1 MINQT
6 QLLLLLKVT
15 ILAFIVGSISLP
27 HVLELI
33 SPFWLLLFFIYWLIY
48 SDSSGIYSAA
58 LILGLLLD
66 VLQGAILGQN
76 ALALIISSA
85 FILSVK
91 KSFFCVKPNYPAGL
105 CIYCLIDLPNIFF
118 SNTSNHSRS
127 SNPMAHHI
135 CSIYRRYSMANC
147 SLFVGKTKAIVE
159 FALWIK
165 LET

>member
-6 QLLLLLKVT
+6 QILLLLKVT

-76 ALALIISSA
+76 ALALVISSA

-91 KSFFCVKPNYPAGL
+91 KSFFVSNLTTQQVYVFIASL
-105 CIYCLIDLPNIFF
+105 IYLIFF
-118 SNTSNHSRS
+118 LITHLVIQGLQIQWLIIFA
-127 SNPMAHHI
+127 P
-135 CSIYRRYSMANC
+135 
-147 SLFVGKTKAIVE
+147 FTGAIVWPIVR
-159 FALWIK
+159 FLLAK
-165 LET
+165 LKQ

>member
-15 ILAFIVGSISLP
+15 ILAFILGSISLP
-27 HVLELI
+27 IILELV

-48 SDSSGIYSAA
+48 SDSNGIFSAA

-76 ALALIISSA
+76 ALALIVSSA

-91 KSFFCVKPNYPAGL
+91 KSFFVSNLTTQQVYVFISSLIYLVLFLMTHIVVQGL
-105 CIYCLIDLPNIFF
+105 QIRWLI
-118 SNTSNHSRS
+118 
-127 SNPMAHHI
+127 
-135 CSIYRRYSMANC
+135 
-147 SLFVGKTKAIVE
+147 LFVPFTG
-159 FALWIK
+159 ALMWPVVRFLLAK
-165 LET
+165 LKQ

>member
-6 QLLLLLKVT
+6 QILLLLKVT

-76 ALALIISSA
+76 ALALVISSA

-91 KSFFCVKPNYPAGL
+91 KSFFVSNLTTQQVYVFIASLIYLTFFLVTHLVILGL
-105 CIYCLIDLPNIFF
+105 QIQWLIIFVPF
-118 SNTSNHSRS
+118 T
-127 SNPMAHHI
+127 
-135 CSIYRRYSMANC
+135 
-147 SLFVGKTKAIVE
+147 GAIVWPIVR
-159 FALWIK
+159 FLLAK
-165 LET
+165 LKQ

>member
-6 QLLLLLKVT
+6 QLLLLIKVT
-15 ILAFIVGSISLP
+15 ILAFIVGSVSLP
-27 HVLELI
+27 NVLELV

-48 SDSSGIYSAA
+48 SDSHGIYTAA

-91 KSFFCVKPNYPAGL
+91 KSFFVSNLTTQQVYVFFASLIYLILFLITHILVQGL
-105 CIYCLIDLPNIFF
+105 QIQWLVIFVPF
-118 SNTSNHSRS
+118 T
-127 SNPMAHHI
+127 
-135 CSIYRRYSMANC
+135 
-147 SLFVGKTKAIVE
+147 GAI
-159 FALWIK
+159 LWPIVRFLLAK
-165 LET
+165 LKQ